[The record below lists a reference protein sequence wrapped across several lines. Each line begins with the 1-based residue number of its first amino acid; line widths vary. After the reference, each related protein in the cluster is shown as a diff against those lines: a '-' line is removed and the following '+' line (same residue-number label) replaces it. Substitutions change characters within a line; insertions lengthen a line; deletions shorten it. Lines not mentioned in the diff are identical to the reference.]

1 MTLDEVQALIDPDEP
16 DYAHAA
22 AVLSD
27 DDVAHLAT
35 LAAGDDVMLASKAVY
50 LAGLV
55 GGDEAA
61 GVVRDAADH
70 ADPTVRVSAAAAIKN
85 MPDASAL
92 EVGRH
97 LLADDD
103 VGVRKVVLQSAA
115 RLESAQVRADL
126 HDAAVDDDEPYLRE
140 LAAQLTSGM
149 SPDG

>member
-1 MTLDEVQALIDPDEP
+1 MTLDEVRALIDPDEP
-16 DYAHAA
+16 DYARAA
-22 AVLSD
+22 AVVSD

-61 GVVRDAADH
+61 AVVRQAADH
-70 ADPTVRVSAAAAIKN
+70 DDPTVRVSAAAAIKN
-85 MPDASAL
+85 LPDAPAM

-97 LLADDD
+97 LLRDDD

-126 HDAAVDDDEPYLRE
+126 LDSAADEDDPYLRE
-140 LAAQLTSGM
+140 LAARLG
-149 SPDG
+149 